1 MLADYP
7 LKDVR
12 NFAAG
17 GGHSLLW
24 PEATTF
30 LSHRGAYSRP
40 EAATVACGRRPQG
53 FMSQKSRL
61 KSGHLVTLVL
71 QDGLVQQFH
80 HSYKKPFQE
89 NRHGKIKSWP

>member
-1 MLADYP
+1 MSSVQNAIPITYLSNNLADYP

-30 LSHRGAYSRP
+30 LSLRGAYSRP
-40 EAATVACGRRPQG
+40 EAATVA
-53 FMSQKSRL
+53 KDL
-61 KSGHLVTLVL
+61 
-71 QDGLVQQFH
+71 
-80 HSYKKPFQE
+80 
-89 NRHGKIKSWP
+89 

>member
-1 MLADYP
+1 MIINRHPVSLVFGDYP

-61 KSGHLVTLVL
+61 KSGHLVTLSMHVL
-71 QDGLVQQFH
+71 QDGNTEYSIQGT
-80 HSYKKPFQE
+80 P
-89 NRHGKIKSWP
+89 

>member
-1 MLADYP
+1 MKKQVFLHYTDYP

-30 LSHRGAYSRP
+30 LSYRGAYSRP
-40 EAATVACGRRPQG
+40 EAATVTCGRRPQG
-53 FMSQKSRL
+53 FIGQMSRL
-61 KSGHLVTLVL
+61 KSGHLVTLV
-71 QDGLVQQFH
+71 
-80 HSYKKPFQE
+80 
-89 NRHGKIKSWP
+89 I